1 MCALCKRRTCNTSL
15 IFAFAAAL
23 SLRLWIVARPRCI
36 VAYGVPNRARTTSI
50 RHAGSRRS
58 VQSCTPSHPCR
69 RIADEC
75 RIRHGAVFMTDTR
88 TRGAKRCKKRAKPF
102 KRRRM
107 RIPISTTPG
116 LVCLFFRVNMTPEC
130 LVSSSHVRHGPA
142 TLRVPGENRGL
153 RLRVCLLGG
162 LHHTLLH
169 THYSSKLLGR

>member
-1 MCALCKRRTCNTSL
+1 MALSSSLHLCIIHSRECVCVCAMQTQDLQYVANFCVCCC
-15 IFAFAAAL
+15 AL
-23 SLRLWIVARPRCI
+23 SLWLWIVARPRCI

-130 LVSSSHVRHGPA
+130 LVSSSHVRHGPRDVA
-142 TLRVPGENRGL
+142 GARR
-153 RLRVCLLGG
+153 
-162 LHHTLLH
+162 
-169 THYSSKLLGR
+169 K